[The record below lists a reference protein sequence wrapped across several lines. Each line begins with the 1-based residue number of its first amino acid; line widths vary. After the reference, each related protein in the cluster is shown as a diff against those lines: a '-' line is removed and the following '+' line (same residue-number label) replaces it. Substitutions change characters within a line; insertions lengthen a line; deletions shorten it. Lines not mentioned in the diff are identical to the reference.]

1 MWGEENMERTKTK
14 GKTMSMRGKRLWD
27 RTCAQRKGWDY
38 KGLTFFFKLFLIFY
52 NECILLKNGGWGL
65 TSTE

>member
-1 MWGEENMERTKTK
+1 
-14 GKTMSMRGKRLWD
+14 MSMRGKRIWD